1 MGCREDLKR
10 EENPQPS
17 EVAAEY
23 RGSARP
29 GYEGNSRLAKAK
41 KKKKMRALRGTGKL
55 RPNCG
60 GQLKDLGSILEVA
73 RNHGRKVM
81 GVEQ

>member
-41 KKKKMRALRGTGKL
+41 KKKK
-55 RPNCG
+55 NE
-60 GQLKDLGSILEVA
+60 SLE
-73 RNHGRKVM
+73 RDW
-81 GVEQ
+81 